1 MPSAT
6 YDEALDR
13 AAETWG
19 IQPDYWDIW
28 GRHHITPPETKRAIL
43 TSLGIR
49 ADSREDLDRALEQR
63 FRDEWSRLLP
73 PCLVIG
79 ENQRPREFAVHLP
92 AELGERQARVVLKL
106 ENGGTEALQAALAEL
121 PVAGEAEF

>member
-28 GRHHITPPETKRAIL
+28 GKHHITPPETKRAIL
-43 TSLGIR
+43 ASLGIR
-49 ADSREDLDRALEQR
+49 ADTKEELDHALDQR
-63 FRDEWSRLLP
+63 FRDEWSRVLP
-73 PCLVIG
+73 PWLVIS
-79 ENQRPREFAVHLP
+79 ENQRPRELAVHLP
-92 AELGERQARVVLKL
+92 AELGEMEAR
-106 ENGGTEALQAALAEL
+106 
-121 PVAGEAEF
+121 AGKKA